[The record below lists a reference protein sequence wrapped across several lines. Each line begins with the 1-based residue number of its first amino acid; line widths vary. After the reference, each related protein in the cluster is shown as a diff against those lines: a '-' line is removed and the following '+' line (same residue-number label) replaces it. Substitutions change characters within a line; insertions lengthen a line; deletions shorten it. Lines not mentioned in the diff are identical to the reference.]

1 MIEKETIY
9 QAKSSAFYHHRA
21 GRIGASQ
28 WHAACHTDPAQPS
41 QSLIKTICYPDV
53 FNFSSAA
60 TRHGCKH
67 EELATVAIAE
77 YEKQMK
83 AKHNNFKAVKCGTFI
98 NKDYPLLHANPDFI
112 CSCDCCG
119 LGLGEV
125 KCPYCIDA
133 KEFDSYVKRGNVYS
147 DLESF
152 KIFNMNL
159 SLLKLEDV

>member
-1 MIEKETIY
+1 MPLPI
-9 QAKSSAFYHHRA
+9 SFV
-21 GRIGASQ
+21 
-28 WHAACHTDPAQPS
+28 PM
-41 QSLIKTICYPDV
+41 
-53 FNFSSAA
+53 
-60 TRHGCKH
+60 
-67 EELATVAIAE
+67 TVAL
-77 YEKQMK
+77 
-83 AKHNNFKAVKCGTFI
+83 
-98 NKDYPLLHANPDFI
+98 D
-112 CSCDCCG
+112 G

>member
-1 MIEKETIY
+1 MIDKENIN

-41 QSLIKTICYPDV
+41 QSLIKTICYRDV
-53 FNFSSAA
+53 LNFPSAA

-98 NKDYPLLHANPDFI
+98 KKDYPFLHATPDFI
-112 CSCDCCG
+112 CSYDCMTVVA
-119 LGLGEV
+119 LGWVRLSV
-125 KCPYCIDA
+125 PTALMRK
-133 KEFDSYVKRGNVYS
+133 SLTLMSNVAMFTVI
-147 DLESF
+147 LRV
-152 KIFNMNL
+152 
-159 SLLKLEDV
+159 LKFST